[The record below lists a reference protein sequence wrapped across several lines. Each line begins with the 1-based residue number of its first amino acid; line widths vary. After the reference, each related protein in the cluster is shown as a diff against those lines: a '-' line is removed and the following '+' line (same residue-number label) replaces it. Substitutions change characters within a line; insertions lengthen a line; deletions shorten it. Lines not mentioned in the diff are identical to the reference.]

1 MSPCIAALLAA
12 GLCIYVFSP
21 RFGPSGNQYLIINYR
36 MMFFWLAGCGV
47 ILMAAYFLAKHSQK
61 K

>member
-1 MSPCIAALLAA
+1 
-12 GLCIYVFSP
+12 
-21 RFGPSGNQYLIINYR
+21 